1 MHDIHVHAHT
11 HAHIPIYICML
22 PELNRNFINH
32 KNKDVK
38 NYGAGDVKMYNIYQL
53 TTDFHASKE
62 WCKSQGSS
70 SVIHVKQS
78 STVASFSPSK
88 YLLHTHLQ
96 LGASTKGPLVSA
108 VPTDSVSPYT
118 KHHSF

>member
-1 MHDIHVHAHT
+1 MF
-11 HAHIPIYICML
+11 
-22 PELNRNFINH
+22 PELNINLINH

-38 NYGAGDVKMYNIYQL
+38 NYGAGDIKMYNIYQL
-53 TTDFHASKE
+53 TTDFHPSKE

-88 YLLHTHLQ
+88 YLLHTQLQ
-96 LGASTKGPLVSA
+96 TGASTKGPLVSP
-108 VPTDSVSPYT
+108 VSTDSVSTYT
-118 KHHSF
+118 KHLSF